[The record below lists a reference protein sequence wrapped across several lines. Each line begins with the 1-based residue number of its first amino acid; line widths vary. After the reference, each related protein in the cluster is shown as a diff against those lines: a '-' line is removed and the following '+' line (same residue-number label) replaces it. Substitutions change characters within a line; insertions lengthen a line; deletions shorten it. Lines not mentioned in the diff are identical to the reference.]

1 MDEIEVVAVKSVD
14 EVLKIA
20 LTKELKPIE
29 WIEVESL
36 TKQKSGDKPATGSA
50 H

>member
-1 MDEIEVVAVKSVD
+1 MEVIPVKTVE

-29 WIEVESL
+29 WIDVESL
-36 TKQKSGDKPATGSA
+36 PKSKGAEKPTTGST

>member
-1 MDEIEVVAVKSVD
+1 MNDLQIITVKTVE
-14 EVLKIA
+14 EVLKAA
-20 LTKELKPIE
+20 LIKELKPIE

-36 TKQKSGDKPATGSA
+36 PKSKSGEKPATGST